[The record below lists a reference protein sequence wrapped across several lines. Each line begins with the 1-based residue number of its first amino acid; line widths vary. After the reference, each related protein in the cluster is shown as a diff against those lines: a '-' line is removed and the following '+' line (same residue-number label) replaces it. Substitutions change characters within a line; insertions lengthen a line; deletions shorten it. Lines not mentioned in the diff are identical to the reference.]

1 MTKVEV
7 KQWLADRQAGKL
19 RHRTDPSPTAG
30 EIINAVDDPTTL
42 DREYRKAY
50 NRETAKKV
58 ARLLAE
64 SRTRCDDLD
73 DVLQMTKQF
82 LSVSFIDRPTG
93 LNDPV

>member
-1 MTKVEV
+1 MTTGEV
-7 KQWLADRQAGKL
+7 KQWLEDRQAGKL
-19 RHRTDPSPTAG
+19 RNRTDPRPTAG
-30 EIINAVDDPTTL
+30 EIINAVDDPTKL
-42 DREYRKAY
+42 DKHYRMAY

-82 LSVSFIDRPTG
+82 LSVGFLDCPTG
-93 LNDPV
+93 LDDPI